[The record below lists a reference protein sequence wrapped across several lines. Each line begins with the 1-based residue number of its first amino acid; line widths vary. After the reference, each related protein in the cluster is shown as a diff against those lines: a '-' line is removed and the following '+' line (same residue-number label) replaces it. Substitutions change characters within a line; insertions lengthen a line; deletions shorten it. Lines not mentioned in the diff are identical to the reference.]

1 MKNTIDKSFFFL
13 NQQIEN
19 LQNTNIPKNTQYLL
33 SPLLPIIA
41 LGIFVN
47 LTINSSWFYSP
58 FALISLILLFIL
70 SHACYYFLKGKNIF
84 LIHKALRTLNLSIEE
99 YSFNNEFI
107 PVLSTNKNL
116 KLRSKKNSKTDTQSK
131 TISFSDK
138 QHNAIKQ
145 LFESLKK
152 ELISDCNKIE
162 NFIKAIKFDKL
173 KESEKINLE
182 LPSKHCAIFIKDFF
196 IPAVEMLTKN
206 ELDLIQASKLFKYKK
221 KNSYRPVIVNSVNRK
236 NRQLSTTIQREA
248 YKSFLEDLK
257 SQLDKH

>member
-1 MKNTIDKSFFFL
+1 MKNAIDKSFFFL
-13 NQQIEN
+13 NHQIEN

-41 LGIFVN
+41 IGIFAN
-47 LTINSSWFYSP
+47 LTINSSWLYSP
-58 FALISLILLFIL
+58 LALISLILLFVL
-70 SHACYYFLKGKNIF
+70 SYACYYFLKGKNIF
-84 LIHKALRTLNLSIEE
+84 LIHKALRTLNSSIEE

-107 PVLSTNKNL
+107 PVLSNNKNL
-116 KLRSKKNSKTDTQSK
+116 KLRSKMNSKTDTQFK

-138 QHNAIKQ
+138 EHNAIKQ
-145 LFESLKK
+145 LNEALKK

-196 IPAVEMLTKN
+196 IPAVKILTNK
-206 ELDLIQASKLFKYKK
+206 ELTLNQASRLFKYRK
-221 KNSYRPVIVNSVNRK
+221 KNGYRSVNADSISK
-236 NRQLSTTIQREA
+236 KHRQLSTQNQREI
-248 YKSFLEDLK
+248 YKTLLDELK
-257 SQLDKH
+257 KVS